1 MASFEP
7 QNAPAKLSSAD
18 FYSAVN
24 NLGGPA
30 KQCRFAVRIL
40 PVGTDNIINNVGYS
54 PFMRDMVMVC
64 ESADLP
70 GRGFDFM
77 EARYYGPSFN
87 LPRNSKYST
96 ADLTF
101 ICRTESFERQ
111 LFDDWLEI
119 INPSNIWDF
128 NYPKQYYSMIQ
139 IFQFAEYG
147 KPAAIA
153 QQIDPN
159 RRTMKTPS
167 EVEHF
172 PVYQWNLY
180 QAWPVEVRPQP
191 VTWADVDI
199 LKLTVTFSY
208 RYWSRPGRDTDPT
221 SGEIT
226 LTPNF

>member
-7 QNAPAKLSSAD
+7 QNAPNNLTMAD

-30 KQCRFAVRIL
+30 KQCRFAVRVL
-40 PVGTDNIINNVGYS
+40 PVGTDNIINSLGYS
-54 PFMRDMVMVC
+54 GFMRDMVMIC

-87 LPRNSKYST
+87 LPRNSKYAT

-147 KPAAIA
+147 QGSSLSPDQMAMPRA
-153 QQIDPN
+153 QDNP
-159 RRTMKTPS
+159 M
-167 EVEHF
+167 V

-226 LTPNF
+226 LTKNF

>member
-1 MASFEP
+1 M
-7 QNAPAKLSSAD
+7 AD

-30 KQCRFAVRIL
+30 KQCRFAVRVL
-40 PVGTDNIINNVGYS
+40 PVGPDNIINNMGYS
-54 PFMRDMVMVC
+54 GFMRDMVMIC

-77 EARYYGPSFN
+77 EARYYGPTFN
-87 LPRNSKYST
+87 LPRNSKYAT

-147 KPAAIA
+147 QGSSLSPD
-153 QQIDPN
+153 QM
-159 RRTMKTPS
+159 TMPRS
-167 EVEHF
+167 QDNPMV

-180 QAWPVEVRPQP
+180 QAWPVEIRPQP

>member
-7 QNAPAKLSSAD
+7 QNAPNNLTMAD

-30 KQCRFAVRIL
+30 KQCRFAVRVL
-40 PVGTDNIINNVGYS
+40 PVGTNNIVNSLGYS
-54 PFMRDMVMVC
+54 GFLRDMVMVC

-77 EARYYGPSFN
+77 EARYYGPTFN
-87 LPRNSKYST
+87 LPRNSKYAT

-147 KPAAIA
+147 QGSSLSPDQMTMPRA
-153 QQIDPN
+153 QDNP
-159 RRTMKTPS
+159 M
-167 EVEHF
+167 V

-191 VTWADVDI
+191 VTWADTDI